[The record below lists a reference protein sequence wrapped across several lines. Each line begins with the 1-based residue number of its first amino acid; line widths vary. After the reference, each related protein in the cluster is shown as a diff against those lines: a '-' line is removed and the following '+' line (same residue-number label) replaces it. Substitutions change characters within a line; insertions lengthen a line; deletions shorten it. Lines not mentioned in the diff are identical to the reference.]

1 MKHILLIFSS
11 PLSIHPSIHPC
22 GYISYVHFEFYPIER
37 FETIISITK
46 KGGAGV
52 AREKTAFARRREI
65 LAESSSSQNT
75 RIFFPRQIR
84 HAGFRCDDLAVQHTP
99 PHFPFIHLRNL
110 DETSPLFR
118 TRSRFNSQFSFDL
131 NVKIHCSIF
140 SPISPFIN
148 YSNYFS
154 IVRACLWLI
163 SVN

>member
-11 PLSIHPSIHPC
+11 PLSVHPSIHPC

-84 HAGFRCDDLAVQHTP
+84 HAGFQCDDLAVQHTP
-99 PHFPFIHLRNL
+99 HTSLSFTWEISMKPLPYFELVRVLIRSSSSISTLKFIVPFFP
-110 DETSPLFR
+110 
-118 TRSRFNSQFSFDL
+118 
-131 NVKIHCSIF
+131 
-140 SPISPFIN
+140 PISPFIN

>member
-11 PLSIHPSIHPC
+11 PLSVHPSIHPC

-46 KGGAGV
+46 KGV

-84 HAGFRCDDLAVQHTP
+84 HVGFRC
-99 PHFPFIHLRNL
+99 FIHLRNL

-118 TRSRFNSQFSFDL
+118 TRSRFNPQFSFDL

-140 SPISPFIN
+140 SSISPFIN